1 MYVMYGTFLKPS
13 SIGGCLALA
22 EQALVSQGLQV
33 LKGADGADYLVV
45 GGSGDVTLTI
55 VCAPF
60 QNATWVVVSASSA
73 NQMIAAQ
80 ARDIIRGMI
89 ESTQVA

>member
-13 SIGGCLALA
+13 SIQGCLSLA
-22 EQALVSQGLQV
+22 EQAIASQGLQL
-33 LKGADGADYLVV
+33 LKGADGTDYLVV

-60 QNATWVVVSASSA
+60 QNATWVMVSASA
-73 NQMIAAQ
+73 VDQMIAAQ
-80 ARDIIRGMI
+80 ARDVIRGII
-89 ESTQVA
+89 ESTPIA

>member
-13 SIGGCLALA
+13 SVGGCLALA
-22 EQALVSQGLQV
+22 QQAIEAQGLQV
-33 LKGADGADYLVV
+33 LKGADGTDYLVV
-45 GGSGDVTLTI
+45 GGTGDVTLTI

-60 QNATWVVVSASSA
+60 QNATWVMISASAA

-80 ARDIIRGMI
+80 ARDVIRGMI
-89 ESTQVA
+89 EGTPVP